1 VIPFARRFLR
11 QRLSP
16 EVVFILAIST
26 HQNRLTMASE
36 APRAYVADC
45 ERLAKT
51 ILQHLVHT
59 HYLREELPA
68 YPADLQLQLL
78 GLSQALNKL
87 HSWLEQ
93 SPILFTEQHVTTF
106 QAHLEGCSAVSEE
119 FGKELGATHAV
130 KNWGEVFRTYELK
143 FHPHVLSFYVYL
155 QAVRW

>member
-1 VIPFARRFLR
+1 MTF
-11 QRLSP
+11 
-16 EVVFILAIST
+16 
-26 HQNRLTMASE
+26 E
-36 APRAYVADC
+36 APRVYLADC

-51 ILQHLVHT
+51 ILQHLIHT
-59 HYLREELPA
+59 HYLREQLPA

-78 GLSQALNKL
+78 GLSQTLNKL

-93 SPILFTEQHVTTF
+93 SPALFTEEHVTTF
-106 QAHLEGCSAVSEE
+106 QAHLDGCSSVSEE
-119 FGKELGATHAV
+119 FGKELGSQHVVATTNDEK

>member
-1 VIPFARRFLR
+1 
-11 QRLSP
+11 
-16 EVVFILAIST
+16 
-26 HQNRLTMASE
+26 MAFE
-36 APRAYVADC
+36 APRAYLADC

-59 HYLREELPA
+59 HYLREQLPA

-78 GLSQALNKL
+78 GLSQTLNKL

-93 SPILFTEQHVTTF
+93 DPTLFTEEHVTIF
-106 QAHLEGCSAVSEE
+106 QTHLEGCSAVSEE
-119 FGKELGATHAV
+119 FGKELGGPHAEGSINDEK
-130 KNWGEVFRTYELK
+130 KNWGEVFRSYELK